1 MAGRHLSRSSWSS
14 WSTLGRMA
22 GMNYSDASHRK
33 AHEHQVIFLARIIE
47 VRKGDDEGYA
57 NRFLGEII
65 RQAKP
70 RDKVIAA
77 RLAAD
82 VDAWL
87 RARRTY
93 RYFFE

>member
-1 MAGRHLSRSSWSS
+1 
-14 WSTLGRMA
+14 
-22 GMNYSDASHRK
+22 MNYSDASHRK
-33 AHEHQVIFLARIIE
+33 AHEYQVILLSRIIE
-47 VRKGDDEGYA
+47 VRKGDDDGYA
-57 NRFLGEII
+57 DRFLGEII

-70 RDKVIAA
+70 RDKGIAA

-82 VDAWL
+82 VDVWL